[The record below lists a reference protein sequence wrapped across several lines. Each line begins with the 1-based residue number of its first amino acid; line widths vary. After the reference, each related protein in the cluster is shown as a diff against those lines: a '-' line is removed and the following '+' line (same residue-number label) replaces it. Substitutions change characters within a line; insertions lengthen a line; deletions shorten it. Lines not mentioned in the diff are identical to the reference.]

1 MAFDVSLYEQ
11 AALFVYA
18 LIVGVFVGIVYDV
31 FRIVRIALTGGR
43 GSNSKVRFERVE
55 NLITG
60 IRGQR
65 VTVKRPG
72 IYKVGRRLE
81 YSVVFVCD
89 VLFFLVTAVVS
100 VVFLYQA
107 NYGQPRLYVAVSAI
121 IGFAVYYNTVGR
133 MVALSA
139 GAVISLFR
147 LIWTFFVYRLV
158 APLVK
163 ATYKAISVPFETL
176 ERRLLLACSSSAED
190 RLSSLPENL
199 YGYLKKENKKEDENE
214 NRRYSKNCNGNSCFI
229 LHRKN
234 RQPENRVF
242 RPESS
247 AGNDSGKDRLLHGR
261 GG

>member
-18 LIVGVFVGIVYDV
+18 LIVGIFIGVVYDV

-43 GSNSKVRFERVE
+43 GFNTKVRFERVE
-55 NLITG
+55 NLITRV
-60 IRGQR
+60 RGQN
-65 VTVKRPG
+65 VTVKNLG
-72 IYKVGRRLE
+72 IYKAGRRLE
-81 YSVVFVCD
+81 YAVVFVCD

-107 NYGQPRLYVAVSAI
+107 NYGQPRLYVVVSAI
-121 IGFAVYYNTVGR
+121 IGFAIYYNTVGR
-133 MVALSA
+133 MVAFSA
-139 GAVISLFR
+139 YAVISLFR

-158 APLVK
+158 APLIK

-176 ERRLLLACSSSAED
+176 EWGFILACSASAAD
-190 RLSSLPENL
+190 KLTALPENMF
-199 YGYLKKENKKEDENE
+199 GYSEKKYKKEDENE

-242 RPESS
+242 RPKSS